1 MWCVAREVHDS
12 DLCLI
17 DSKSR
22 YTNAAPCVR
31 DLNLFLGRAM
41 GSSTPLG
48 ITHLRIL
55 SVVNLGRPP
64 VALFII

>member
-12 DLCLI
+12 DLCLV

-31 DLNLFLGRAM
+31 DLNLLIGRAM
-41 GSSTPLG
+41 GASALLG
-48 ITHLRIL
+48 ITHLCIL
-55 SVVNLGRPP
+55 RVVNLGRPP
-64 VALFII
+64 VALFI